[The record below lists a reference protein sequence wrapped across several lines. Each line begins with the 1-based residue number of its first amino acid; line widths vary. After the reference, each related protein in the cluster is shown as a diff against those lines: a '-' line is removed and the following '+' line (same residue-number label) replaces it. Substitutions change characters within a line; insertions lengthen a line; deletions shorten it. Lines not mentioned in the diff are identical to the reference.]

1 MVWLGGAGERQAARH
16 QQGGPARLRGPP
28 ACPPARLALRRAGQA
43 TICNMGAEIGATTSM
58 FPFTKRQYDYLVA
71 TDRQGIANLAESFQ

>member
-1 MVWLGGAGERQAARH
+1 
-16 QQGGPARLRGPP
+16 
-28 ACPPARLALRRAGQA
+28 
-43 TICNMGAEIGATTSM
+43 MGAEIGATTSM